1 MLKGTIKLSSI
12 TSTGVSSVTV
22 PASTATTAERVSASI
37 RLLCAEG
44 PATPQGSQTL
54 RITIT
59 DFVNVESAVV
69 FSDDLGG
76 KFPYNGRWSCGISK
90 SREGTWPGPAAAL
103 AVRSSHR
110 SQPQSQLHNMMS
122 RFLQYSLDYRYRVH
136 NQALVSSAGTR
147 IFVRLDPS

>member
-12 TSTGVSSVTV
+12 TSTG
-22 PASTATTAERVSASI
+22 SAQSQSRPVLQQRRSEF
-37 RLLCAEG
+37 RLRFACCARKD
-44 PATPQGSQTL
+44 PPHRRDHKPFALPSQTS
-54 RITIT
+54 
-59 DFVNVESAVV
+59 VNVESAVV

-103 AVRSSHR
+103 AVRSSYR

-147 IFVRLDPS
+147 IFVRLDFS

>member
-1 MLKGTIKLSSI
+1 MLKGTIELSSI

-44 PATPQGSQTL
+44 PGTPHGSQTF
-54 RITIT
+54 RIIVT

-90 SREGTWPGPAAAL
+90 SLGRG
-103 AVRSSHR
+103 R
-110 SQPQSQLHNMMS
+110 QPLW
-122 RFLQYSLDYRYRVH
+122 L
-136 NQALVSSAGTR
+136 
-147 IFVRLDPS
+147 FVRLIGVSHSVPGPQSGFGFVRRNPGFREIGSLLAKGISA